1 MLNLLENTDQCN
13 SNYVLHSLLHINK
26 LILRI
31 KKELMRYV
39 RWYIMIGQWLKLTFR
54 KLYLSMKWEGRWE
67 GLSIG
72 SSSKCLLY
80 HGYNLQTLLHRG
92 EREREHKQ

>member
-13 SNYVLHSLLHINK
+13 SNCALHSLLHINK

-31 KKELMRYV
+31 KKRV
-39 RWYIMIGQWLKLTFR
+39 DKICKKWCIMIGQWLKLTFR
-54 KLYLSMKWEGRWE
+54 KLYLSVKWEGQWE

-72 SSSKCLLY
+72 SSS
-80 HGYNLQTLLHRG
+80 
-92 EREREHKQ
+92 